1 MDVMSTKA
9 PDHSHLHANAARV
22 SELERAAWEAFG
34 QGLWAE
40 ALARF
45 HEALQIDSA
54 SEGALQGA
62 IAALRKERKFD
73 KASAFLAQALL
84 KRPTSRGILSER
96 VWLEVDQRN
105 YAAAADALDEVLR
118 HPGPAAAQDNTAELL
133 AWKASLLRTTDRF
146 EEASAVIRQALQSFP
161 HSIELLIQLAW
172 LQFYQNR
179 LTEAADTFAQ
189 VLKTDP
195 ENEAA
200 LQGKIATLRLQGQ
213 FALAK
218 REAAIALGIIP
229 TSTGIQS
236 EMGWILF
243 ACEDFDKAESAFREV
258 LKRSP
263 QDASS
268 RVNLAWV
275 LLKEP
280 YPDALA
286 DAAAQCQEALQLEPD
301 LPEAMSCLGIVAFRQ
316 GRVLEA
322 EHYLVRSIKAGRTRG
337 AYADL
342 GALYV
347 HMARFDAAKKI
358 LDEGLALKPNDA
370 ALHLEMG
377 SLCAQQE
384 KPKEAILEFRQ
395 ATALDPT
402 NPEFTRALA
411 ISLLENGK
419 ANEAELLLRQAIKN
433 LDESKGWRLHLA
445 LSQVLVKIAED
456 SSDPTLMG
464 EALKEVNSALR
475 LQSDQADPHFYS
487 GIVRFKLDDLPG
499 SLRAFRR
506 CHEIDKNRIEAE
518 LNAKRVQ
525 AMIRDSRVRS
535 TASLAASFVVGT
547 VTLCQLAGLWFLHLR
562 YGEKGPVSSTMIT
575 VLVPVCLGLLVV
587 SVLLPSLTKLKLT
600 GLEAELSEPKP
611 KAVAGGPKGQIG
623 FDRSYP
629 GPGGI

>member
-1 MDVMSTKA
+1 
-9 PDHSHLHANAARV
+9 
-22 SELERAAWEAFG
+22 
-34 QGLWAE
+34 LWTE
-40 ALARF
+40 ALAIF
-45 HEALQIDSA
+45 EAALQIDSA
-54 SEGALQGA
+54 SEGALQGS
-62 IAALRKERKFD
+62 IACLRKEEKFD
-73 KASAFLAQALL
+73 QAAAFLAQALL
-84 KRPTSRGILSER
+84 KHPASRGILSER
-96 VWLEVDQRN
+96 VWLEVDRRN
-105 YAAAADALDEVLR
+105 YAAAIWALDEVLR
-118 HPGPAAAQDNTAELL
+118 HPGPAAAPDNTAQLL
-133 AWKASLLRTTDRF
+133 AWKVSLLRSIARF
-146 EEASAVIRQALQSFP
+146 DDAGTVVRQALQSSP
-161 HSIELLIQLAW
+161 RCIELLIQLAW
-172 LQFYQNR
+172 LRFYENR

-189 VLKTDP
+189 VLRTDP

-218 REAAIALGIIP
+218 REAGIALGIVP

-236 EMGWILF
+236 ELGWILF
-243 ACEDFDKAESAFREV
+243 ACAEFDKAEAAFREV
-258 LKRSP
+258 LRHSP
-263 QDASS
+263 RDASS
-268 RVNLAWV
+268 HVNLAWV
-275 LLKEP
+275 LLKQA

-286 DAAAQCQEALQLEPD
+286 DAAAQCQEALQLEPN

-316 GRVLEA
+316 GRVQEA
-322 EHYLVRSIKAGRTRG
+322 EHYLVRSIKADRTRG

-342 GALYV
+342 GALYA

-377 SLCAQQE
+377 SLYAQQE
-384 KPKEAILEFRQ
+384 KPREAILEFRQ
-395 ATALDPT
+395 ATALDPA
-402 NPEFTRALA
+402 NPDLTRALA
-411 ISLLENGK
+411 VSLLDNGK
-419 ANEAELLLRQAIKN
+419 ANEAEALLRHAIKT

-487 GIVRFKLDDLPG
+487 GIVRFKLDDLAG

-525 AMIRDSRVRS
+525 AMIRESRVRS
-535 TASLAASFVVGT
+535 TASVVASLVVGT